1 MKRFL
6 AGVAV
11 FSVLCSASGFSQSSL
26 PLPDSIPTPI
36 LFPGKLDFTG
46 SGARAAGMGGAFLA
60 VSDDISAVSWN
71 PAGLSKFQSP
81 VFGLSLS
88 TFAPR
93 GEFQFNNNIAK
104 QTPSFSD
111 LGLLSLI
118 APVRIKGHHVV
129 MSLSISRVDDEFNS
143 AFFRDSLPFDSD
155 GGGNNFSPT
164 NITFAQDVSY
174 ESGLQVI
181 NFGFGTDI
189 GTNLSVGGAFNI
201 YTGRSETRNITI
213 IDLPNV
219 QFIDIDPSGLQ
230 ENDIINSFFTLDST
244 KYSGINFTVG
254 FKYNKP
260 KFSVGI
266 IARSPFSL
274 ELETDRR
281 EERLLFANGVPVK
294 TDTLLSDN
302 NVFEMDMPLMIGG
315 GIAFRP
321 TNNVTLAVDGEYRSF
336 SGNVGRRRDL
346 LILVPGSETI
356 EEFTEIPLNFR
367 NVFTIRAGGE
377 YNWSTG
383 SALFPVVPIRAGF
396 ASVPIAALDNTSAIS
411 FSVGSGIRW
420 EQIHLDVAYVRTT
433 FDFDGSLDT
442 FSGQSLPF
450 NSESK
455 DNQFKLTFTGFF

>member
-6 AGVAV
+6 AGVVV
-11 FSVLCSASGFSQSSL
+11 FSVLCSTSGFSQSNL
-26 PLPDSIPTPI
+26 PIPDSIPVAFI
-36 LFPGKLDFTG
+36 FPGKLDFTG

-93 GEFQFNNNIAK
+93 GEFQFNNNISR

-129 MSLSISRVDDEFNS
+129 MSLSISRVDDEFS
-143 AFFRDSLPFDSD
+143 SFFVRDSLPFDSD
-155 GGGNNFSPT
+155 GDGNNFRPT
-164 NITFAQDVSY
+164 NVTFAENSSY
-174 ESGLQVI
+174 ESGLEVI
-181 NFGFGTDI
+181 NIGFGTDI
-189 GTNLSVGGAFNI
+189 GKDLSVGGALNI
-201 YTGRSETRNITI
+201 YTGRAEFENII
-213 IDLPNV
+213 AIDLPHI
-219 QFIDIDPSGLQ
+219 QFLDVDPSGLQ
-230 ENDIINSFFTLDST
+230 EIDIVGSQTTLDST
-244 KYSGINFTVG
+244 KYSGINFTIG
-254 FKYNKP
+254 FKYNQP
-260 KFSVGI
+260 KFSAGL
-266 IARSPFSL
+266 IARTPYSL

-281 EERLLFANGVPVK
+281 SERLLFANSLSVF
-294 TDTLLSDN
+294 TDTILVDN
-302 NVFEMDMPLMIGG
+302 NIIQMDMPLMIGG

-336 SGNVGRRRDL
+336 SGKKRRQRVL
-346 LILVPGSETI
+346 LILVPGSESI
-356 EEFTEIPLNFR
+356 EEFVEQDLNFR

-450 NSESK
+450 KSESK
-455 DNQFKLTFTGFF
+455 ANQFKLTFTGFF